1 MTEHDLGGVLD
12 GELTRCLPRRRS
24 HFLLQISV
32 EAQRRQLG
40 GERGEVVDGEQTS
53 LPVRD
58 GIADARRI
66 NAHDGESRCHAF
78 DHRKRMDF
86 RDRRGGEDVAHR
98 KIGWEVGVCDRP
110 RKFDAVA
117 DIQIVGKFFDPLVVF
132 FLPAADDEQF
142 CVGNGARNTRER
154 LQEELEIFFGSDAPH
169 VHDEDVFFVEA
180 ELFARARLRRQER
193 IEIGAVWHNFD
204 MAGDAVLPQNFFHAA
219 RGRDDEVHVV
229 AKRGHVCLQHAH
241 AHFGGHER
249 HAGLRVQVV
258 ACVIGE
264 QHGDVAF
271 AAVDVRESS
280 AHEGMMHMNHVH
292 CLDDLLRLGAV
303 PEGEIKAGIGKR
315 YAGAAND
322 ARFVVLVFEVAEGEH
337 VDFVPKFFE
346 GAFVDVNVTR
356 HAADVGLV
364 GVCHHSDSHGVNRT
378 GKGEESQEKGWRMNY
393 EL

>member
-12 GELTRCLPRRRS
+12 RKLMRRLPRRRA
-24 HFLLQISV
+24 HCFLQLSI
-32 EAQRRQLG
+32 EAESSQFG
-40 GERGEVVDGEQTS
+40 GEGGEIVDGEQTR
-53 LPVRD
+53 LPIGD

-66 NAHDGESRCHAF
+66 NADDGESRCHAF
-78 DHRKRMDF
+78 DHRERMNF
-86 RDRRGGEDVAHR
+86 RDGGGCENVAHR
-98 KIGWEVGVCDRP
+98 KISREFGVGNAPCESYSVAYSQFAY
-110 RKFDAVA
+110 KSFD
-117 DIQIVGKFFDPLVVF
+117 IFDMF
-132 FLPAADDEQF
+132 FLSAADDEQF
-142 CVGNGARNTRER
+142 CVGDGARNAGER
-154 LQEELEIFFGSDAPH
+154 LREQFEVFFGGDAPH

-249 HAGLRVQVV
+249 HAGLRVQIV

-292 CLDDLLRLGAV
+292 RLDDLLRLGAV

-322 ARFVVLVFEVAEGEH
+322 ARFVVFVFKVAEGEH